1 MGKSILVVDDN
12 PTVRRLIR
20 EQLEASGLSVCG
32 EAEDGVDAIEKVQT
46 LTPDLIILDVAMPRM
61 NGLDAAR
68 EISKIR
74 PDAPIILNT
83 LHAEAIRSGPETAS
97 RRLRDRIQDRKSGGS
112 GDDVTAREIRR
123 EKQDVRS
130 DFLISPQRVPRVYAS
145 Y

>member
-83 LHAEAIRSGPETAS
+83 LHAEAIRSDP
-97 RRLRDRIQDRKSGGS
+97 RLPAGVCAIVSKTENLADQVMMLLQEKSG
-112 GDDVTAREIRR
+112 
-123 EKQDVRS
+123 VRNRTS
-130 DFLISPQRVPRVYAS
+130 AATS
-145 Y
+145 